1 MKLFYC
7 LASLLLLT
15 LSAAAGR
22 ADDGEGFNAWKE
34 SFKQEALQ
42 EGISASFLN
51 KVLPEIKFLPFVV
64 QADRKQPEFRQTFD
78 EYLVKRL
85 TAARVKKGRLLLK
98 ENKVLLDSLTQKYGV
113 PAQYIIALWGL
124 ETNYGSYTGSTDIAS
139 ALATLTY
146 EGRRAAFFKKQL
158 LAYLK
163 MLQAQNAVSHKGSW
177 AGAFGQFQF
186 MPTTY
191 AAYAVDGNE
200 NGTIDIINEK
210 EDAFASAANY
220 LAKAGWKSGTKWG
233 REIMIPAGYDWTKM
247 GSSLTY
253 TLEGFAKTTGLLSE
267 EVVSTLP
274 EKIREMKA
282 VLIFPNG
289 YANKAYL
296 VYPNFYTIKRWNNS
310 NFYALAVGLLAD
322 AVASDEDFEEP
333 EAVKPLPENSPF
345 SKEDLLKMQSYLKEL
360 SYYKGAVDGAWG
372 PLTMRALDAY
382 QKKEGLPIEMYLY
395 MMNLKNGEN
404 S

>member
-1 MKLFYC
+1 MKVFYC

-124 ETNYGSYTGSTDIAS
+124 ESNYGSYTGSTDIAS

-146 EGRRAAFFKKQL
+146 EGRRASFFKKQL

-163 MLQAQNAVSHKGSW
+163 MLQAQNAVSYKGSW

-191 AAYAVDGNE
+191 AAYAVDGNG
-200 NGTIDIINEK
+200 NGTVDIINEK

-220 LAKAGWKSGTKWG
+220 LAKAGWKRGIKWG
-233 REIMIPAGYDWTKM
+233 RKITVPEGYDWTKL

-253 TLEGFAKTTGLLSE
+253 TLEGFSKTGLLSE
-267 EVVSTLP
+267 ELVSSLP
-274 EKIREMKA
+274 EEIKKMKA

-296 VYPNFYTIKRWNNS
+296 VYPNFCTIKRWNNS
-310 NFYALAVGLLAD
+310 NFYALTVGLLAD

>member
-1 MKLFYC
+1 MKVFYC
-7 LASLLLLT
+7 LVSLLLLT

-34 SFKQEALQ
+34 AFKQEALQ

-51 KVLPEIKFLPFVV
+51 KVLPEIKFLHFVV
-64 QADRKQPEFRQTFD
+64 RADRKQPEFRQTFD

-85 TAARVKKGRLLLK
+85 TASRVKKGRLLLK
-98 ENKVLLDSLTQKYGV
+98 ENKALLDSLTQKYGV

-200 NGTIDIINEK
+200 NGTVDIINEK

-220 LAKAGWKSGTKWG
+220 LAKAGWKRGIKWG
-233 REIMIPAGYDWTKM
+233 RKITVPEGYDWTKL

-253 TLEGFAKTTGLLSE
+253 TLEGFSKTGLLSE
-267 EVVSTLP
+267 ELVSSLP
-274 EKIREMKA
+274 EEIKKMKA

-322 AVASDEDFEEP
+322 AIASDENFEEP
-333 EAVKPLPENSPF
+333 EAVDPLPENSPF
-345 SKEDLLKMQSYLKEL
+345 SKEDLLKVQSYLKEL

-372 PLTMRALDAY
+372 PLTMRALDTY
-382 QKKEGLPIEMYLY
+382 QKKEGLPIELYLY

>member
-1 MKLFYC
+1 MKVFYC

-51 KVLPEIKFLPFVV
+51 KVLPEIRFLPFVV

-146 EGRRAAFFKKQL
+146 EGRRASFFKKQL

-163 MLQAQNAVSHKGSW
+163 MLQAQNAVSYKGSW

-191 AAYAVDGNE
+191 AAYAVDGNG
-200 NGTIDIINEK
+200 NGTVDIINEK

-220 LAKAGWKSGTKWG
+220 LAKAGWKRGIKWG
-233 REIMIPAGYDWTKM
+233 RKITVPEGYDWTKL

-253 TLEGFAKTTGLLSE
+253 TLEGFSKTGLLSE
-267 EVVSTLP
+267 ELVSSLP
-274 EKIREMKA
+274 EEIKKMKA